1 VPHYIE
7 FPTEDGSVLVEVTED
22 VFAEVVGEEAE
33 PEEGLSK
40 AGFVEW
46 AGKRIA
52 KIDKPFDKLV
62 ENAMKKNALPFV
74 RAAQGLVKESGA
86 MEMEVSFGLGIS
98 GEVGNVAVGKAGAES
113 NYTVTLKWSQPD
125 DGRQ

>member
-7 FPTEDGSVLVEVTED
+7 FPTEGGSVLVEVTED
-22 VFAEVVGEEAE
+22 VFAEVVGEAE
-33 PEEGLSK
+33 SEEGLSK

-52 KIDKPFDKLV
+52 NIDKPFDELV

-113 NYTVTLKWSQPD
+113 NYTVTLKWTQPE
-125 DGRQ
+125 DG

>member
-1 VPHYIE
+1 MPHYIE
-7 FPTEDGSVLVEVTED
+7 FPTEGGSVLVEVTED
-22 VFAEVVGEEAE
+22 VFAEVVGEAE
-33 PEEGLSK
+33 SEEGLSK

-46 AGKRIA
+46 AGERIA

-74 RAAQGLVKESGA
+74 RAAQGLVEESGA
-86 MEMEVSFGLGIS
+86 MEMEVSFGLRIS

-113 NYTVTLKWSQPD
+113 NYTVTLKWTQPD
-125 DGRQ
+125 NGRQ

>member
-1 VPHYIE
+1 MPHYIE
-7 FPTEDGSVLVEVTED
+7 FPTEGGSVLVEVTED
-22 VFAEVVGEEAE
+22 VFAEVVGEAE
-33 PEEGLSK
+33 SEEGLSK

-46 AGKRIA
+46 VGKRIA
-52 KIDKPFDKLV
+52 KIDKPFDELV

-113 NYTVTLKWSQPD
+113 NYTVTLKWTQPD
-125 DGRQ
+125 NGRQ

>member
-1 VPHYIE
+1 MPHYIE
-7 FPTEDGSVLVEVTED
+7 FPTEGGSVIVEVTED
-22 VFAEVVGEEAE
+22 VFAEVVGEAE
-33 PEEGLSK
+33 SEEGLSK

-46 AGKRIA
+46 VGKRIA
-52 KIDKPFDKLV
+52 KIDKPFDELV

-113 NYTVTLKWSQPD
+113 NYTVTLKWTQPD
-125 DGRQ
+125 NGRQ

>member
-1 VPHYIE
+1 MPYYIE
-7 FPTEDGSVLVEVTED
+7 FPTEDGSILVEVTED
-22 VFAEVVGEEAE
+22 VFAEVVQEEAE
-33 PEEGLSK
+33 SGEGVSK

-52 KIDKPFDKLV
+52 RIDKPIDELV
-62 ENAMKKNALPFV
+62 ENAMKRNALPFV
-74 RAAQGLVKESGA
+74 RAAQELVKETGA

-113 NYTVTLKWSQPD
+113 NYTITLKWSQPE

>member
-7 FPTEDGSVLVEVTED
+7 FPTEGGSVIVEVTED
-22 VFAEVVGEEAE
+22 VFAEVVGEAE
-33 PEEGLSK
+33 SEEGLSK

-46 AGKRIA
+46 VGKRIA
-52 KIDKPFDKLV
+52 KIDKPFDELV

-113 NYTVTLKWSQPD
+113 NYTVTLKWTQPD
-125 DGRQ
+125 NGRQ